1 MTVFAQCYRNLEIIF
16 YIYVSVMNTPIVKR
30 LINIISVFAVFSGVG
45 HAEIETYPLDNSAPA
60 AAVPQNPAEPDP
72 SVTSPQT
79 QEEAEILAQFGKKK
93 FISCSMTYKLE
104 GFSLA
109 YRQYDGSG
117 EVTCD
122 NGEKALVSLSS
133 KSIGFTIGYSSIEGE
148 GYFTEVR
155 NINEILGNYVSLG
168 NHFGFNKSIDR
179 QILTSGEISLAL
191 TGRGHGF
198 DIGFTIGDLSIKW
211 R

>member
-1 MTVFAQCYRNLEIIF
+1 M
-16 YIYVSVMNTPIVKR
+16 SV
-30 LINIISVFAVFSGVG
+30 ISLLAVYSDVC
-45 HAEIETYPLDNSAPA
+45 HADIETYPLDNAVPAPA
-60 AAVPQNPAEPDP
+60 VPNNPVEPEP
-72 SVTSPQT
+72 LTTSPQT
-79 QEEAEILAQFGKKK
+79 QEEAEVMAQFGKKK
-93 FISCSMTYKLE
+93 YISCSMTYKLE

-109 YRQYDGSG
+109 YRQYDGTG
-117 EVTCD
+117 EVNCD
-122 NGEKALVSLSS
+122 NGQKALVSLSS

-148 GYFTEVR
+148 GYFTEVK
-155 NINEILGNYVSLG
+155 NINEILGNYLSLG
-168 NHFGFNKSIDR
+168 NHFGINKSVDR

>member
-30 LINIISVFAVFSGVG
+30 LIIIISVFAVFSGVG

-198 DIGFTIGDLSIKW
+198 DIGFTIGDLSIK
-211 R
+211 RR

>member
-1 MTVFAQCYRNLEIIF
+1 MLSVTGTWKLSF
-16 YIYVSVMNTPIVKR
+16 IYVSVMNTPIVKR
-30 LINIISVFAVFSGVG
+30 LINIISVFAVFSGIG

-60 AAVPQNPAEPDP
+60 APAPQNPAEPDP

-155 NINEILGNYVSLG
+155 NINEILGNYISLG